1 MAEKGTPEFYRQEAH
16 RVASLAST
24 VTDPGIRLEML
35 RIAAG
40 FKTLAEYTAAHVVA
54 NETRP
59 KVKSA

>member
-1 MAEKGTPEFYRQEAH
+1 
-16 RVASLAST
+16 